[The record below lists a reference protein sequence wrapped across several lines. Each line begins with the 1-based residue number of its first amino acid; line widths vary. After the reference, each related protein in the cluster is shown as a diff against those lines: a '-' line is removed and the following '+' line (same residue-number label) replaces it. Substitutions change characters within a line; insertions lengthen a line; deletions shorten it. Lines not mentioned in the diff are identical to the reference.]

1 MSVKRD
7 EIIEYLNEYLSV
19 GDFEDGC
26 VNGLQIEGNENI
38 SKIVTGVSLSE
49 RLINE
54 ALSKKADMMI
64 VHHGF
69 FADSVFSPL
78 QLKGIMKKR
87 IKMILE
93 NDINL
98 AGYHIPLDVHPLI
111 GNNISLAE
119 LFGAKNCKPFDVGFI
134 GELDEEIKFDKFVS
148 LVDKKLN
155 VKSFALSYGKNMIKK
170 VAVISGGASPYYN
183 KAMKIGADVL
193 VTGDMRENIVREAEE
208 IGINIINAGHYNTEK
223 LGIINLGKL
232 VEKKFGVEVE
242 FVDVPNKI

>member
-111 GNNISLAE
+111 GNNISLVK
-119 LFGAKNCKPFDVGFI
+119 LFGAKKCKPFDIGFVGQ
-134 GELDEEIKFDKFVS
+134 LDKEMDFDKFVS

-183 KAMKIGADVL
+183 KAMEIGADVL

-208 IGINIINAGHYNTEK
+208 IGINLINAGHYNTEK
-223 LGIINLGKL
+223 LGIQNLGKL
-232 VEKKFGVEVE
+232 VEKKFGIEVE
-242 FVDVPNKI
+242 FVDVPCEV